1 MKHLAHLHK
10 ILRFDRSSFFVF
22 LCVLSVEI
30 AIGTFFHD
38 RFVRYFLGDVFIVVL
53 ICYFVRSWCAI
64 KVWIVALGTL
74 IFSWFV
80 ELAQY
85 FNLIDMLG
93 WRGSQL
99 AHLTIGSTFDW
110 LDLLA
115 YTLGSILNL
124 SIARSIYGKTD
135 A

>member
-1 MKHLAHLHK
+1 MKHLARLHK
-10 ILRFDRSSFFVF
+10 ILRFDRSSFVVF
-22 LCVLSVEI
+22 LWVLGIEI
-30 AIGTFFHD
+30 AIGTFFRD

-53 ICYFVRSWCAI
+53 ICYFIRSWCAI
-64 KVWIVALGTL
+64 KVWIVVLGTL

-85 FNLIDMLG
+85 FDLIGMLG
-93 WRGSQL
+93 WRNSQL

-115 YTLGSILNL
+115 YVLGSFLSL
-124 SIARSIYGKTD
+124 SIARYRQN
-135 A
+135 

>member
-1 MKHLAHLHK
+1 MKHLSNQYK
-10 ILRFDRSSFFVF
+10 ILRFDRSSFFIF
-22 LCVLSVEI
+22 LCVLSIEI

-64 KVWIVALGTL
+64 KMWIVVLSTL
-74 IFSWFV
+74 IFAWFV

-85 FNLIDMLG
+85 FDLIGLLG
-93 WRGSQL
+93 WRDLQL

-110 LDLLA
+110 MDLLA
-115 YTLGSILNL
+115 YVLGSFLSL
-124 SIARSIYGKTD
+124 SIARYRQN
-135 A
+135 